1 MMFLIL
7 PFHALG
13 HIVELVDK
21 SAEEIINER
30 KKIMSTINKLS
41 QKIYKKL
48 NSSDLVFFKK
58 KTLELKHSASEFKNY
73 FPKNSKGGK
82 AKNEIWEN
90 KILFEEYNN
99 NFISDINLMLIG
111 IDENNIK
118 SLKESFNNMSSNC
131 GTCHKKFK
139 NKK

>member
-1 MMFLIL
+1 MLLIL

-13 HIVELVDK
+13 HIVELADK
-21 SAEEIINER
+21 SAEEIINDR

-41 QKIYKKL
+41 QKIYKEL
-48 NSSDLVFFKK
+48 NLSDFDFLKK
-58 KTLELKHSASEFKNY
+58 KTLELKHSASDFKNY

-82 AKNEIWEN
+82 AKKKIWDN
-90 KILFEEYNN
+90 KTLFDKYNN
-99 NFISDINLMLIG
+99 KFISDINLMLIG
-111 IDENNIK
+111 INENNII